1 MGPVQIIEQLNE
13 RDRIPVEAIHAAEA
27 DRPAAVAG
35 FLDAIEQHLSPERDR
50 SRPTPCFSC
59 SIYSATWRGP
69 DAQQQQAPRQRTK
82 LSATAAVHQV
92 GPAHASATP
101 GLPLS
106 TANVFNVETLAF
118 GSVTSESARMR
129 VVISLVLRSMLT

>member
-35 FLDAIEQHLSPERDR
+35 FLDAIEQHLWPERGPVPSDAL
-50 SRPTPCFSC
+50 FFMFHLLGE
-59 SIYSATWRGP
+59 WRGP
-69 DAQQQQAPRQRTK
+69 DAQQRQAPRQQTK
-82 LSATAAVHQV
+82 LSATAAAHQV
-92 GPAHASATP
+92 GPPHASATP

-106 TANVFNVETLAF
+106 TANVFNVETLAC

-129 VVISLVLRSMLT
+129 VVISLASRSMLT

>member
-35 FLDAIEQHLSPERDR
+35 FLDAIEQHLSPERGPVPSDAL
-50 SRPTPCFSC
+50 FFMFHLLGE
-59 SIYSATWRGP
+59 WRGP

-82 LSATAAVHQV
+82 LSATAAANQA
-92 GPAHASATP
+92 PPHASATP

-106 TANVFNVETLAF
+106 TANVFNVETLAC

-129 VVISLVLRSMLT
+129 VVISLASRSMLT